1 MLVETRI
8 PILSKKGSELSN
20 ADLDERFSFGRVPL
34 NAFRWGRKGIHP
46 KIVYKCFLRVGRF
59 AVRMARQFRR
69 GAILEIPFV
78 QPASRLLLHQLCSL
92 LLDDDAEVRFEV
104 KYKASEVHIH
114 GRMDS
119 GVFMAESNA
128 CVLSDEDK
136 RMDEKLKDCDI
147 CQAGGE
153 LAASV
158 EMLRNFG
165 VNPLIFNSLLN
176 SGREWILL
184 RRVLHDSRPVWQY
197 SSSLYLFNKEG
208 EVDVDSVYLLTR
220 MLMHCFSNSRD
231 LIDQAKE
238 PLQIGYGNEMYSDER
253 DDDNDDFDEEE
264 DEDED
269 EDKKENDTA
278 KKQNAKTLKTVAGSA
293 LANKAKGT
301 AGISGSK
308 RRASIT
314 RKFSTVLTHENL
326 RLFERTSKY
335 EL

>member
-1 MLVETRI
+1 LLVETRI

-20 ADLDERFSFGRVPL
+20 ADLDTRFSFGRVPL
-34 NAFRWGRKGIHP
+34 NNFRWGRKGIQP
-46 KIVYKCFLRVGRF
+46 KIAYACFIRVSRF
-59 AVRMARQFRR
+59 AVRMARQFCR
-69 GAILEIPFV
+69 GAILEVPFV
-78 QPASRLLLHQLCSL
+78 QPATRLLLRQLCSL
-92 LLDDDAEVRFEV
+92 LLDDKAEVRREV
-104 KYKASEVHIH
+104 KYKASEVHIY
-114 GRMDS
+114 GRMDV

-136 RMDEKLKDCDI
+136 RMDQKLKDCDI

-184 RRVLHDSRPVWQY
+184 RRVLHDSRPIWQY

-231 LIDQAKE
+231 LIDQLNE
-238 PLQIGYGNEMYSDER
+238 PFQIGYGNEMYSNDEW
-253 DDDNDDFDEEE
+253 DGDNDDFDE
-264 DEDED
+264 DEDEN
-269 EDKKENDTA
+269 KKENDAA
-278 KKQNAKTLKTVAGSA
+278 KKQNAKTLKTAAGSA
-293 LANKAKGT
+293 LANKDKGT

-308 RRASIT
+308 RSARIT
-314 RKFSTVLTHENL
+314 RNFGTVLTHENL
-326 RLFERTSKY
+326 RLFDGTSKY